1 MIQTNPSPESPI
13 EKAPSKIRWLIFY
26 VLATLSVP
34 LAGIGIWNLK
44 VLETHRKS
52 HKIRLTEDHLE
63 VGVDAAQ
70 RLLPW
75 DRLEPITLERD
86 DSWLGWFRWRMIRVD
101 AGAGPI
107 ILRGFWGMHTLAEEM
122 TRRREQAQAHQSA
135 SKEARP
141 VGTQPGTTEQVNELA
156 FLWQQGLLTEQE
168 YQAQVDALRREDHS
182 FEEGDL

>member
-1 MIQTNPSPESPI
+1 MTKKNPFIENPT

-52 HKIRLTEDHLE
+52 HKIRLTEEYLE
-63 VGVDAAQ
+63 VGVEAAQ
-70 RLLPW
+70 RMLPW

-86 DSWLGWFRWRMIRVD
+86 DSWLGWFGWKMIRVD

-107 ILRGFWGMHTLAEEM
+107 ILRGFWAMTALAEEM
-122 TRRREQAQAHQSA
+122 TRRREQAQARHSS
-135 SKEARP
+135 SKESRP
-141 VGTQPGTTEQVNELA
+141 DGTQPGTTEQVNELA

-168 YQAQVDALRREDHS
+168 YQAQVDALRRE
-182 FEEGDL
+182 GDS

>member
-1 MIQTNPSPESPI
+1 MTKKNPFI
-13 EKAPSKIRWLIFY
+13 ENPTERAPSKIRGLIFY

-52 HKIRLTEDHLE
+52 HKIRLTDEHLE
-63 VGVDAAQ
+63 VGVEAAQ
-70 RLLPW
+70 RMLPW

-86 DSWLGWFRWRMIRVD
+86 DSWLGWLGWKMIRVD

-107 ILRGFWGMHTLAEEM
+107 ILRGFWAMPALAQEM
-122 TRRREQAQAHQSA
+122 TRRREQAQASHSA
-135 SKEARP
+135 TKESRP
-141 VGTQPGTTEQVNELA
+141 VGTLPGTTEQVNELA

-168 YQAQVDALRREDHS
+168 YQAQVDALRRE
-182 FEEGDL
+182 GDS